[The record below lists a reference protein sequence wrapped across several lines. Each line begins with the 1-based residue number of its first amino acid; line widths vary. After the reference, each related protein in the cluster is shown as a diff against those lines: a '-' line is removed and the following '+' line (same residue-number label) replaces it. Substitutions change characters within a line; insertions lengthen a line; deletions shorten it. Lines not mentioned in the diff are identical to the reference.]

1 MNHIGGKG
9 EGGVGKDKADN
20 ADGLNPFHVASCK
33 PGRHNRGQEDS
44 ETLENGI
51 GQGKGASG
59 NLELTR
65 NLYQEFIAE
74 RHDGGHHGT
83 CNHETTKDNEPAIV
97 YFFAFHY
104 AFLLFSQLNAQAA
117 CTAAP

>member
-9 EGGVGKDKADN
+9 EGSVGKDKADN

-51 GQGKGASG
+51 GQGEGASG
-59 NLELTR
+59 NLKLTR
-65 NLYQEFIAE
+65 DLNQKFIAE

-83 CNHETTKDNEPAIV
+83 CNHETSKDNEPAIV
-97 YFFAFHY
+97 YFLRSIMRSSCSA
-104 AFLLFSQLNAQAA
+104 S
-117 CTAAP
+117 

>member
-9 EGGVGKDKADN
+9 EGSVGKDKADN

-74 RHDGGHHGT
+74 RDDGGTMVHVIMRQPK
-83 CNHETTKDNEPAIV
+83 TTNQP
-97 YFFAFHY
+97 
-104 AFLLFSQLNAQAA
+104 
-117 CTAAP
+117 